1 VFSTPTVV
9 GDSLLVSSCNGMV
22 RALDRKTG
30 RVKWAYDTQKDGEML
45 SFHGDPLVT
54 SDLIVIGTDGKTGHV
69 YAFDRSTGAL
79 RWKYDV
85 AERGVASDVLRL
97 GQNAYAVTL
106 GDELL
111 CLDLET
117 GKPKWTFR
125 SSVTGHGSDWTS
137 SPALTADR
145 IYFGG
150 LDGIVYA
157 LDSQSGK
164 LVWKKDL
171 GARITTS
178 IALQGRNLYVGTT
191 TRHIYR
197 LDSGS
202 GEVLGDIVTQS
213 EPRWT
218 IVLAGESILVF
229 LGEDVLASLDL
240 SLKRVLWS
248 AEASKEWTSN
258 RPYLWRGRVLAGNRR
273 ELVALR
279 LSDGVRQW
287 SHQFPEVIRGIGTS
301 DEVLYVGSMKGPIF
315 AYPAKP

>member
-1 VFSTPTVV
+1 MIR
-9 GDSLLVSSCNGMV
+9 G
-22 RALDRKTG
+22 LDKKTG
-30 RVKWAYDTQKDGEML
+30 QVKWGYDTQRDGEAL
-45 SFHGDPLVT
+45 SFHGDPLIT
-54 SDLIVIGTDGKTGHV
+54 KELLLIGSDGKSGHV
-69 YAFDRSTGAL
+69 YALERSTGAL

-85 AERGVASDVLRL
+85 PERRVASDVLRL

-117 GKPKWTFR
+117 GKPKWTFH
-125 SSVTGHGSDWTS
+125 SGFNGHDFHWTT
-137 SPALTADR
+137 SPALSGER
-145 IYFGG
+145 IYFAG

-157 LDSQSGK
+157 LDSQTGK

-171 GARITTS
+171 RARVTTS
-178 IALQGRNLYVGTT
+178 IALQGQNLYVGTAK
-191 TRHIYR
+191 RHVYR

-202 GEVLGDIVTQS
+202 GEVLGDMVTES

-218 IVLAGESILVF
+218 MVVAGESILVF

-240 SLKRVLWS
+240 LLKKVLWR
-248 AEASKEWTSN
+248 AEASKEWTSA
-258 RPYLWRGRVLAGNRR
+258 RPYVWRGAVLAGNRR

-279 LSDGVRQW
+279 LSDGAREW
-287 SHQFPEVIRGIGTS
+287 SHQFPETVRGIGTS
-301 DEVLYVGSMKGPIF
+301 DEVLYVGSLKGPIF

>member
-1 VFSTPTVV
+1 M
-9 GDSLLVSSCNGMV
+9 GELLLVSSCNGMA
-22 RALDRKTG
+22 RALDKKTG
-30 RVKWAYDTQKDGEML
+30 RVKWEYDTQKDGEAL
-45 SFHGDPLVT
+45 SFHGDPLIT
-54 SDLIVIGTDGKTGHV
+54 SDLIVIGSDGKSGHV
-69 YAFDRSTGAL
+69 YAFERSSGVR

-85 AERGVASDVLRL
+85 PERGVASDVLRL

-111 CLDLET
+111 CLDLDT
-117 GKPKWTFR
+117 GKPRWTFH
-125 SSVTGHGSDWTS
+125 SGFSGHDFHWTS
-137 SPALTADR
+137 SPALSSDR

-164 LVWKKDL
+164 VIWKKDL
-171 GARITTS
+171 GGRVTTS

-191 TRHIYR
+191 KRHVYR
-197 LDSGS
+197 LDSAS
-202 GEVLGDIVTQS
+202 GDVLGDIATES

-218 IVLAGESILVF
+218 IVVAGESILVF
-229 LGEDVLASLDL
+229 LGEEVLASLDL
-240 SLKRVLWS
+240 SLKKVLWS
-248 AEASKEWTSN
+248 AEASKEWTSA
-258 RPYLWRGRVLAGNRR
+258 RPYVWRGAVLAGNRR

-279 LSDGVRQW
+279 LSDGAREW

-301 DEVLYVGSMKGPIF
+301 DEVLYVGSLKGPIF

>member
-1 VFSTPTVV
+1 
-9 GDSLLVSSCNGMV
+9 MI
-22 RALDRKTG
+22 RALDKKTG
-30 RVKWAYDTQKDGEML
+30 QVKWGYDTQKDGEAL

-54 SDLIVIGTDGKTGHV
+54 KDLLVIGSDGKSGHV
-69 YAFDRSTGAL
+69 YALDRSTGVL

-85 AERGVASDVLRL
+85 PERGVASDVLRL

-106 GDELL
+106 GDELI

-117 GKPKWTFR
+117 GKPKWMFH
-125 SSVTGHGSDWTS
+125 SGFDGHDFHWTS
-137 SPALTADR
+137 SPALTGDR

-164 LVWKKDL
+164 LAWKKDL
-171 GARITTS
+171 GARVTTS
-178 IALQGRNLYVGTT
+178 IALKGSNLYVGTAK
-191 TRHIYR
+191 RHVYR
-197 LDSGS
+197 LDSSS
-202 GEVLGDIVTQS
+202 GEVLGDIATES

-218 IVLAGESILVF
+218 IVVAGESILVF
-229 LGEDVLASLDL
+229 LGEEVLASLDL
-240 SLKRVLWS
+240 PLKKILWS

-258 RPYLWRGRVLAGNRR
+258 RPYVWRGAVLAGNRR

-279 LSDGVRQW
+279 LSDGARQW

-301 DEVLYVGSMKGPIF
+301 DEVLYVGSLKGPIF